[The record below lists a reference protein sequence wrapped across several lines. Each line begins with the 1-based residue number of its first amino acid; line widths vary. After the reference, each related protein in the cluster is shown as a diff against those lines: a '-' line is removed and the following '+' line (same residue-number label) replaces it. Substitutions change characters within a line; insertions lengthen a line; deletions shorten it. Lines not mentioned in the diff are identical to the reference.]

1 MTIQREIR
9 ETVDWGPLE
18 RRLSECFE
26 GGARLRRELR
36 LSQAEA
42 GYIAQHYAALLRP
55 MGEQWYE
62 ITFQGAMIHHGD

>member
-1 MTIQREIR
+1 MSTDRENVSW
-9 ETVDWGPLE
+9 EPLE

-42 GYIAQHYAALLRP
+42 GYIARNYAALLRP
-55 MGEQWYE
+55 LGEQWYE
-62 ITFQGAMIHHGD
+62 IIFQGAFECYGD